1 MEANN
6 TVHGWRELL
15 GQTIRS
21 AHEKQR
27 LAHEVGVKPI
37 TLQRWSKGE
46 SLPRA
51 ENIRRLARALPAD
64 LSERFLNLI
73 GAEFPTLSQDP
84 AAQSQV
90 VPEISAELYAQVMQ
104 TYARTP
110 PSLAYNT
117 LYELIFAHALE
128 HLDPAHRG
136 MSLLLVGCVPAGEG
150 HRVRSLRQLRGMG
163 TPPWER
169 DLSRRTLFLGSESVA
184 GGAVMSYRGS
194 VVKSRDFTVLSPAHW
209 TRYEQSS
216 IASPILRQ
224 TRIAGALLA
233 SSARPHYFER
243 AHQALLDLYA
253 HLAVLLFR
261 PEEFYDPAAIVL
273 GAMPPPAQQLPYFEN
288 FEQRVSL
295 TFEQARL
302 QGATLTVVQA
312 RQWAWRDIADE
323 LLRLTGL

>member
-6 TVHGWRELL
+6 MVNGWRELL

-21 AHEKQR
+21 AQEKHR
-27 LAHEVGVKPI
+27 LAREVGVRPI
-37 TLQRWSKGE
+37 TLKRWITGE

-51 ENIRRLARALPAD
+51 ENVRRLARALPSD
-64 LSERFLNLI
+64 LSERFLSLV
-73 GAEFPTLSQDP
+73 GAEFPALSQDST
-84 AAQSQV
+84 AQSQV

-104 TYARTP
+104 TYAQTP
-110 PSLAYNT
+110 PSLAYNA

-128 HLDPAHRG
+128 HLDPARRG
-136 MSLLLVGCVPAGEG
+136 MSLLLVGCVPAVEG
-150 HRVRSLRQLRGMG
+150 QRVRSLRQLRGMG
-163 TPPWER
+163 TSPWER
-169 DLSRRTLFLGSESVA
+169 DLSRRMLFLGSESVA
-184 GGAVMSYRGS
+184 GSAVMSYRGS

-209 TRYEQSS
+209 TEYEQSS

-224 TRIAGALLA
+224 ARIAGALLA

-261 PEEFYDPAAIVL
+261 PEEFYDPASILL

-288 FEQRVSL
+288 FEHRVSL

-302 QGATLTVVQA
+302 QGATLTIVQA
-312 RQWAWRDIADE
+312 RQSTWRDIAEE